1 MPDSRNPDNRDLD
14 ALIEEAL
21 ASYTSAELDPSLRT
35 RIMAHVAEAAPRP
48 KRLRLLAPA
57 AACAAA
63 LVFVFLLHPWTLHL
77 RTPAMPPDTPTAPKT
92 LHGNF
97 CRQCSCTART
107 DESRTAADN
116 SSASSSPRTP
126 HTPQRT

>member
-35 RIMAHVAEAAPRP
+35 SIMAHVAEAAPRP

-77 RTPAMPPDTPTAPKT
+77 RTPALPPEPSMATSAASAPVPPAPMRAALPPTT
-92 LHGNF
+92 H
-97 CRQCSCTART
+97 
-107 DESRTAADN
+107 
-116 SSASSSPRTP
+116 P
-126 HTPQRT
+126 HPALP